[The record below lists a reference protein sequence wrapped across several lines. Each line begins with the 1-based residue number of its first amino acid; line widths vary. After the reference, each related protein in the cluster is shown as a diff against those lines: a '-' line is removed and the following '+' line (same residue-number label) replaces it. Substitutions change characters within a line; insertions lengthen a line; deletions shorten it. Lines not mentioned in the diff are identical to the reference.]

1 MALNNKAKD
10 ALMAGANKAKQAV
23 TEGASKVK
31 DNAITGAKNAAINGA
46 DKATGGAVSKT
57 QQAIKLVKKLAQI
70 AWQIIRMI
78 FDFIVTVIHL
88 LFNPITWWFLLGAAI
103 LLIVVAI
110 FQVYG
115 PTSFKYDPGN
125 EALTSLEEIEDDK
138 KAEIASL
145 TFSQHTKINN
155 NVSSYLGKLFEKNKD
170 KLAYIN
176 KTIPEGCDSKCILDK
191 VNSGEWADI
200 ELGAWKLKGDNAKR
214 VLEAS
219 IKSKTN
225 WNKSETQME
234 GIISAINKS
243 KDKTLTNVDGE
254 VSDSIKAV
262 NNLLNISMTDAEVE
276 QMNEEVKS
284 SAKSIED
291 KVEKVK
297 RIGQGNCLG
306 RTEGGK
312 AIEDE
317 NCSGLDDGNGGSIDS
332 SDLIEF
338 LEEYAVSDKIS
349 TPGSTGESQ
358 ATDKMK
364 AGKRKAEAA
373 GGTDP
378 YTGLYSSCD
387 RLVAAALKATKID
400 TSYPWGGVV
409 AQDQYLR
416 SHPEKW
422 KQVRPEDR
430 KSGDVIVWLG
440 GGVEHT
446 AIYGVNKAG
455 KKMVYQASFQDYLPH
470 KAETSDRNYDPDFMV
485 GATMTYWRFVGK
497 KG

>member
-31 DNAITGAKNAAINGA
+31 DNAITGAKNTAINGA
-46 DKATGGAVSKT
+46 DKANGGAVSKA

-70 AWQIIRMI
+70 AWQIIRMV

-88 LFNPITWWFLLGAAI
+88 LFNPITWWVLLGTAV
-103 LLIVVAI
+103 LLIIVAI

-125 EALTSLEEIEDDK
+125 EALISLEEIEDNK
-138 KAEIASL
+138 KSEIASL

-155 NVSSYLGKLFEKNKD
+155 NVSAYLGKLFEKNKD
-170 KLAYIN
+170 KLTYIN

-200 ELGAWKLKGDNAKR
+200 ELGAWKLKGENAKR

-234 GIISAINKS
+234 GIISAICTFNTKINC
-243 KDKTLTNVDGE
+243 LIFN
-254 VSDSIKAV
+254 IYV
-262 NNLLNISMTDAEVE
+262 NNLLNISMSDAEVE
-276 QMNEEVKS
+276 QINEEVKS
-284 SAKSIED
+284 AAKSIED

-338 LEEYAVSDKIS
+338 LEEYALSEKIL
-349 TPGSTGESQ
+349 TAGSAGASQ
-358 ATDKMK
+358 ATDKMR
-364 AGKRKAEAA
+364 AGKRKAEEA
-373 GGTDP
+373 GGTGP
-378 YTGLYSSCD
+378 CTGLFSSCD

-422 KQVRPEDR
+422 KQVKPEDR

-470 KAETSDRNYDPDFMV
+470 KAETSDRNYDPDLMV

>member
-1 MALNNKAKD
+1 MALTDKAKD
-10 ALMAGANKAKQAV
+10 ALMAGANKVKQSTVNGLENA
-23 TEGASKVK
+23 K
-31 DNAITGAKNAAINGA
+31 DNALTTAKNTAINGA
-46 DKATGGAVSKT
+46 DKATGGAVSRTK
-57 QQAIKLVKKLAQI
+57 QAIELVKKI
-70 AWQIIRMI
+70 AKMALQVIRAII
-78 FDFIVTVIHL
+78 DFIINVIHL
-88 LFNPITWWFLLGAAI
+88 LFNPITWWVLLAAVV
-103 LLIVVAI
+103 LLILVSI

-115 PTSFKYDPGN
+115 PTSFKYDPNG
-125 EALTSLEEIEDDK
+125 EGIASLEEIEDDK
-138 KAEIASL
+138 KSELASL

-155 NVSSYLGKLFEKNKD
+155 NVSAYLGKLFEQNKD

-176 KTIPEGCDSKCILDK
+176 KEIPEGCDSKCILDK

-200 ELGAWKLKGDNAKR
+200 ELGAWKLKGDNAKK

-243 KDKTLTNVDGE
+243 KDKTLTNTDGE
-254 VSDSIKAV
+254 PVESIKAV
-262 NNLLNISMTDAEVE
+262 NNLLNINMSDSDVE
-276 QMNEEVKS
+276 KLSENVKS
-284 SAKSIED
+284 SAKAIEE
-291 KVEKVK
+291 KVQKVK

-306 RTEGGK
+306 RIEGGK
-312 AIEDE
+312 ALEDE

-338 LEEYAVSDKIS
+338 LEEYSLANKIS
-349 TPGSTGESQ
+349 TPGQTGEAQ

-364 AGKRKAEAA
+364 AGKRKAEEA
-373 GGTDP
+373 GGVDP
-378 YTGLYSSCD
+378 YKGLFSSCD

-416 SHPEKW
+416 SHPDKW
-422 KQVRPEDR
+422 KQVKPEDR